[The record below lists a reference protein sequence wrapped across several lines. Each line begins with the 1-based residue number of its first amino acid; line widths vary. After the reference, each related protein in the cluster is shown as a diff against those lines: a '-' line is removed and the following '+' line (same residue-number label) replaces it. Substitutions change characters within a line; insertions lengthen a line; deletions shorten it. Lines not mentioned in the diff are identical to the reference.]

1 LHFIEGY
8 ENCKRPIMILAH
20 GGAKVI
26 ESKENESMQ
35 FMAGEL
41 AKRGWVVAVIN
52 CRLGTNMASY

>member
-1 LHFIEGY
+1 
-8 ENCKRPIMILAH
+8 MILAH